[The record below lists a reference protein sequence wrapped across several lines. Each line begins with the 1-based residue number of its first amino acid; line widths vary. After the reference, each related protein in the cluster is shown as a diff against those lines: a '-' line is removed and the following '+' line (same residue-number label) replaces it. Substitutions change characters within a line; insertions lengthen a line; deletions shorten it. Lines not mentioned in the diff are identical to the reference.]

1 MLPLQFG
8 EIERIEFIQ
17 VQILLLDF
25 FRNVISFIL
34 IFAFA

>member
-1 MLPLQFG
+1 MLPLQFV
-8 EIERIEFIQ
+8 EIVRIEFTQ

-25 FRNVISFIL
+25 IRNVISFIL